1 MTMRKM
7 LAFIDGSIY
16 NDSVC
21 DHVIWAAAGNQS
33 DVSLFNVIE
42 GASDVDVPSNFSGSL
57 GAEAKNKLLS
67 ELSELDQK
75 RSKLAQKKGR
85 LILDLAR
92 ERLIHSGLK
101 KVETHL
107 RNGDFVT
114 TVTEYQDNSD
124 LIIIGKR
131 GEAADFAKLHLGSNL
146 ERLIRST
153 NKPVLVAA
161 RSFTPIKKVLVAYDG
176 GHSSYG
182 AIEYIASKKPYSE
195 LECQIVIVGEK
206 GSRGHKQ
213 SIHAENLLKKAAVDY
228 QIFHETG
235 EPERVIS
242 DHVENHGIDLLVM
255 GAYGHSRIR
264 NLIIGSTTTQMIRS
278 CLVPVLLFR

>member
-1 MTMRKM
+1 MRKM

-16 NDSVC
+16 SDSVC
-21 DHVIWAAAGNQS
+21 DHVIWAAAGDQF

-42 GASDVDVPSNFSGSL
+42 GARDADVPSNFSGSL
-57 GAEAKNKLLS
+57 SAEAKNKLLS

-75 RSKLAQKKGR
+75 RAKLAQKKGR
-85 LILDLAR
+85 LVLDLAR
-92 ERLIHSGLK
+92 ERLMKGGLK

-107 RNGDFVT
+107 RNGDFVS
-114 TVTEYQDNSD
+114 TVTDYQDDSD

-131 GEAADFAKLHLGSNL
+131 GEDADFAKLHLGSNL

-161 RSFTPIKKVLVAYDG
+161 RSFKPIKKLLVAFDG
-176 GHSSYG
+176 GRSSYG
-182 AIEYIASKKPYSE
+182 AIDYIASNKSYSE
-195 LECQIVIVGEK
+195 LECHIVIAGEE

-213 SIHAENLLKKAAVDY
+213 AIHAENLLKKASVDY
-228 QIFHETG
+228 SVFYERG
-235 EPERVIS
+235 EPEKVIS
-242 DHVENHGIDLLVM
+242 DHVEKYGVDLLVM
-255 GAYGHSRIR
+255 GAYGHSKIR

>member
-1 MTMRKM
+1 MRKM

-16 NDSVC
+16 SDSVC
-21 DHVIWAAAGNQS
+21 DHVIWAAAGDQF

-42 GASDVDVPSNFSGSL
+42 GASDVEVPSNFSGNLS
-57 GAEAKNKLLS
+57 AEAKNKLLS

-75 RSKLAQKKGR
+75 RAKLAQKKGR
-85 LILDLAR
+85 LVLDLAR
-92 ERLIHSGLK
+92 ERLMKGGLK

-107 RNGDFVT
+107 RNGDFVS
-114 TVTEYQDNSD
+114 TVTDYQDDTD

-161 RSFTPIKKVLVAYDG
+161 RSFKPIKKLLVAFDG
-176 GHSSYG
+176 GRSSYG
-182 AIEYIASKKPYSE
+182 AIDYIASNKSYSE
-195 LECQIVIVGEK
+195 LECHIVIAGEE

-213 SIHAENLLKKAAVDY
+213 AIHAENLLKKASVDY
-228 QIFHETG
+228 SVFYERG
-235 EPERVIS
+235 EPEKVIS
-242 DHVENHGIDLLVM
+242 DHVEKYGVDLLVM
-255 GAYGHSRIR
+255 GAYGHSKIR

>member
-1 MTMRKM
+1 MRKM

-16 NDSVC
+16 SDSVC
-21 DHVIWAAAGNQS
+21 DHVIWAAAGDQF

-75 RSKLAQKKGR
+75 RAKLAQKKGR
-85 LILDLAR
+85 LVLDLAR
-92 ERLIHSGLK
+92 ERLMKGGLK

-107 RNGDFVT
+107 RNGDFVS
-114 TVTEYQDNSD
+114 TVTDYQDDSD

-161 RSFTPIKKVLVAYDG
+161 RSFKSIKKVLVAFDG
-176 GHSSYG
+176 GRSSYG
-182 AIEYIASKKPYSE
+182 AIDYIASNKSYAE
-195 LECQIVIVGEK
+195 LECHIVIAGES

-213 SIHAENLLKKAAVDY
+213 AIHAENLLKKANVNY
-228 QIFHETG
+228 SVFYERG
-235 EPERVIS
+235 EPEKVIS
-242 DHVENHGIDLLVM
+242 DHVEKYGVDLLVM

>member
-1 MTMRKM
+1 MNKV

-16 NDSVC
+16 SDSVC
-21 DHVIWAAAGNQS
+21 DHVIWAAAGDQF

-42 GASDVDVPSNFSGSL
+42 GTSDVDVPSNFSGSL
-57 GAEAKNKLLS
+57 SAEAKNKLLS

-75 RSKLAQKKGR
+75 RAKLAQKKGR
-85 LILDLAR
+85 LVLDLAR
-92 ERLIHSGLK
+92 ERLIKGGLK
-101 KVETHL
+101 KVEIHL
-107 RNGDFVT
+107 RNGDFVN
-114 TVTEYQDNSD
+114 TVTDYQDDSD

-161 RSFTPIKKVLVAYDG
+161 RSFKPIKRVLVAFDG
-176 GHSSYG
+176 GRSSYG
-182 AIEYIASKKPYSE
+182 AIDYIASNKSYSE
-195 LECQIVIVGEK
+195 LECHVVIAGED

-213 SIHAENLLKKAAVDY
+213 AIHAENLLKKATVNY
-228 QIFHETG
+228 SVFYERG
-235 EPERVIS
+235 EPEKVIS
-242 DHVENHGIDLLVM
+242 DHVEKHDVDLLVM

>member
-1 MTMRKM
+1 MRKM

-16 NDSVC
+16 SDSVC
-21 DHVIWAAAGNQS
+21 DHVIWAAAGDQS

-42 GASDVDVPSNFSGSL
+42 VPSDIDVPSNFSGSL

-75 RSKLAQKKGR
+75 RAKLAQKKGR
-85 LILDLAR
+85 LVLELSR
-92 ERLIHSGLK
+92 ERLIQGGLR

-107 RNGDFVT
+107 RTGDFVT

-124 LIIIGKR
+124 LIIMGKR

-161 RSFTPIKKVLVAYDG
+161 RSFKPITKILVAFDG
-176 GHSSYG
+176 GRSSYG
-182 AIEYIASKKPYSE
+182 AIDYIASNKPYSE
-195 LECQIVIVGEK
+195 LKCHIVIVGEE
-206 GSRGHKQ
+206 GSRGYTQ
-213 SIHAENLLKKAAVDY
+213 AIHAENLLKKGAVDY
-228 QIFHETG
+228 TFFHERG
-235 EPERVIS
+235 EPEKVIS
-242 DHVENHGIDLLVM
+242 DYVEKHGVDLLVM

>member
-1 MTMRKM
+1 MR
-7 LAFIDGSIY
+7 
-16 NDSVC
+16 
-21 DHVIWAAAGNQS
+21 
-33 DVSLFNVIE
+33 
-42 GASDVDVPSNFSGSL
+42 
-57 GAEAKNKLLS
+57 AEAKNKLLS

-75 RSKLAQKKGR
+75 RARLAQKKGR
-85 LILDLAR
+85 LVLDLAR
-92 ERLIHSGLK
+92 ERLMKGGLK

-107 RNGDFVT
+107 RNGDFVS
-114 TVTEYQDNSD
+114 TVTDYQDDSD

-161 RSFTPIKKVLVAYDG
+161 RSFKPIKKLLVAFDG
-176 GHSSYG
+176 GRSSYG
-182 AIEYIASKKPYSE
+182 AIDYIASNKSYSE
-195 LECQIVIVGEK
+195 LDCHIVIAGEE

-213 SIHAENLLKKAAVDY
+213 AIHAENLLKKASVDY
-228 QIFHETG
+228 SVFYERG
-235 EPERVIS
+235 EPEKVIS
-242 DHVENHGIDLLVM
+242 DHVEKYGVDLLVM
-255 GAYGHSRIR
+255 GAYGHSKIR

>member
-1 MTMRKM
+1 MRKM

-16 NDSVC
+16 SDSVC
-21 DHVIWAAAGNQS
+21 DHVIWAAAGDQS
-33 DVSLFNVIE
+33 DVCLFNVIE
-42 GASDVDVPSNFSGSL
+42 GAYDVDVPSNFSGNL
-57 GAEAKNKLLS
+57 GAEAKNKLLV
-67 ELSELDQK
+67 ELSELDQQ
-75 RSKLAQKKGR
+75 RAKLSQKKGR
-85 LILDLAR
+85 LVLDLAR
-92 ERLIHSGLK
+92 ERLIQGGLK

-114 TVTEYQDNSD
+114 TVTDYQDNSD

-153 NKPVLVAA
+153 NTPVLVAA
-161 RSFTPIKKVLVAYDG
+161 RSFKPIKKVLVAFDG
-176 GHSSYG
+176 GRSSYG
-182 AIEYIASKKPYSE
+182 AIDYIASNKPYTE
-195 LECQIVIVGEK
+195 LECHIVIAGDE
-206 GSRGHKQ
+206 GSRGFKQ
-213 SIHAENLLKKAAVDY
+213 SIHAENLLKKAAVAY
-228 QIFHETG
+228 TISNQRG
-235 EPERVIS
+235 EPEKVIS
-242 DHVENHGIDLLVM
+242 DYVEKHGIDLLVM

>member
-1 MTMRKM
+1 MRKM

-16 NDSVC
+16 SDSVC
-21 DHVIWAAAGNQS
+21 DHVIWAAAGDQS

-42 GASDVDVPSNFSGSL
+42 VPSDIDVPSNFSGSL

-75 RSKLAQKKGR
+75 RAKLAQKKGR
-85 LILDLAR
+85 LVLELSR
-92 ERLIHSGLK
+92 ERLIQGGLR

-107 RNGDFVT
+107 RTGDFVT

-124 LIIIGKR
+124 LIIMGKR

-161 RSFTPIKKVLVAYDG
+161 RSFKPIKKILVAFDG
-176 GHSSYG
+176 GRSSYG
-182 AIEYIASKKPYSE
+182 AIDYIASNKPYSE
-195 LECQIVIVGEK
+195 LKCLIVIVGEE
-206 GSRGHKQ
+206 GSRGYTQ
-213 SIHAENLLKKAAVDY
+213 AIHAENLLKKGAVDY
-228 QIFHETG
+228 TFFHERG
-235 EPERVIS
+235 EPEKVIS
-242 DHVENHGIDLLVM
+242 DCVEKHGVDLLVM